1 MTDHNDPWWLPAH
14 DDAGDHAGQ
23 ADTAAPPTA
32 AASTR
37 PMYADAPPDGTPP
50 GDGSGAPDRR
60 RSRWVSIGLATLLVA
75 IGGAVG
81 AGATTVL
88 WKRLSNAGSNGA
100 SGLPGAGPF
109 RGFGNGAPFDGD
121 GTPSG
126 GSGGSGS
133 SSGPADAASI
143 ARHVNA
149 GIVDITVSS
158 SYLGFQGAGTG
169 MVLTSSGEV
178 LTNNHVIS
186 GATRITA
193 TDVGNGKTYTA
204 RVVGYDVSH
213 DVAVLQ
219 LSDAAGL
226 TTVPL
231 GNSSKLR
238 VGASVVA
245 VGNAGGR
252 GGTPSY
258 AGGTVTALDQSITA
272 SDPAAGT
279 SEPLSGLVETNAA
292 VVSGD
297 SGGPLVNTAGQ
308 VVAMDTAASAGFRFD
323 STGNRAYAVPINTAL
338 TIARQI
344 ESGIRSGT
352 AHVGPTAFLG
362 VNVQSSDR
370 VGAGGSG
377 ETPSGSGAQIAD
389 VLDGGPAASAG
400 LVAGDVITS
409 VDGRTVT
416 SADSLTAVMLD
427 ERPGGAVTV
436 TYLDPSGQ
444 QRSATVTLSSGPPR

>member
-1 MTDHNDPWWLPAH
+1 MTDHNDPWWLPAD
-14 DDAGDHAGQ
+14 DDAADHAGETS
-23 ADTAAPPTA
+23 TAPLPTTP
-32 AASTR
+32 ASTT
-37 PMYADAPPDGTPP
+37 PADAEVPPYASLP
-50 GDGSGAPDRR
+50 GDATGAPGSPRP
-60 RSRWVSIGLATLLVA
+60 RWVSLGLAALLVA

-88 WKRLSNAGSNGA
+88 WRRLSNAGSNGA
-100 SGLPGAGPF
+100 SGLQGAGPF
-109 RGFGNGAPFDGD
+109 RGFGNDAPFGGD
-121 GTPSG
+121 GEPSG
-126 GSGGSGS
+126 GPGGSGS
-133 SSGPADAASI
+133 STGPADAASI

-169 MVLTSSGEV
+169 MVLTSTGEV

-193 TDVGNGKTYTA
+193 TDVGNGRTYAA

-219 LSDAAGL
+219 LSDASGL

-231 GNSSKLR
+231 GNSSRLH

-308 VVAMDTAASAGFRFD
+308 VVGMDTAASEGFRFD
-323 STGNRAYAVPINTAL
+323 SAGNQAYAVPINTAL
-338 TIARQI
+338 SIARQI
-344 ESGIRSGT
+344 ESGSRSGT
-352 AHVGPTAFLG
+352 VHVGPTAFLG
-362 VNVQSSDR
+362 VNVQSADHA
-370 VGAGGSG
+370 GAGDPGG
-377 ETPSGSGAQIAD
+377 APSGSGAQIAD

-409 VDGRTVT
+409 VDGHAVT
-416 SADSLTAVMLD
+416 SADSLTTVMLD
-427 ERPGGAVTV
+427 ERPGGVVTV

-444 QRSATVTLSSGPPR
+444 QKSATVTLASGPAR